1 MVSFPYE
8 KEVEIYCRKIAQTLR
23 PKSIIL
29 FGSMARGNYGVG
41 SDVDILVISD
51 DFPSNFL
58 ERLRLLSEANPTFA
72 PIQAVGYTPAEFL
85 KMIQHRHPTA
95 LYAVA
100 EGKPLLDDGFFKEA
114 KQVFERVKRDFQLV
128 PTAHGWEAKVFSTNR
143 LRSPPIHR

>member
-8 KEVEIYCRKIAQTLR
+8 KEVEIYCRKIAGMLR
-23 PKSIIL
+23 PRSIVL

-51 DFPSNFL
+51 NFPSNFL
-58 ERLRLLSEANPTFA
+58 ERLRLLFDANPTFA

-85 KMIQHRHPTA
+85 KMIQRRHPTA

-100 EGKPLLDDGFFKEA
+100 EGKPLLDDGFFEEA
-114 KQVFERVKRDFQLV
+114 KQF
-128 PTAHGWEAKVFSTNR
+128 
-143 LRSPPIHR
+143 LRG